1 MHGVGDRLC
10 IRLRTKEVAFP
21 TVIALFAGEL
31 REAVDRAA
39 QRGARIT
46 GGWWNEHSLERRL
59 AEQPIVGRTVQS
71 GAACEAE
78 IVQASVPMQPVC
90 HLEQRFLE
98 STLTGGREV
107 RDIGK
112 PGSVAALIA
121 ESRTLTEDLAPAR
134 GNRHHH
140 AVDFEWRKAERGGI
154 AMRSEAHDLALIAFA
169 RKHRL
174 G

>member
-10 IRLRTKEVAFP
+10 IGLRTKEVAFP
-21 TVIALFAGEL
+21 TVIALATGKL
-31 REAVDRAA
+31 GKTVDRAA

-46 GGWWNEHSLERRL
+46 GSRWNEHSLERRL
-59 AEQPIVGRTVQS
+59 AEQPIVGGTVQA

-78 IVQASVPMQPVC
+78 SVQAGVPMQPVC
-90 HLEQRFLE
+90 LLEQRFLE

-112 PGSVAALIA
+112 PGSVAALIT

-134 GNRHHH
+134 
-140 AVDFEWRKAERGGI
+140 
-154 AMRSEAHDLALIAFA
+154 
-169 RKHRL
+169 
-174 G
+174 